1 MTSYTTGKPLLTL
14 HEVSLKYGDK
24 LILRDINIQLLD
36 LIRPNSTTGQV
47 CTIVGKSG
55 VGKSQLFSIIAG
67 LNTPTTGKVL
77 IGPDQKSVQV
87 GAVGMVA
94 QNYPLFQHRTVISN
108 LSLVTKDKEKI
119 DFYLNEFNLTSH
131 KDKYPIQLSGG
142 QRQRVAIIQQ
152 VLCSEHFILL
162 DEPFSGLDPLATQK
176 LCEIIIKIASMDEL
190 NTILISSHVLE
201 PSLAVSDH
209 VWILGNECVKQDL
222 TWDKIGPKG
231 EITKEQIPGAT
242 IRFVEDLA
250 EQDLAWH
257 EDIYTDPR
265 FVALCN
271 KIRGIFN
278 FI

>member
-1 MTSYTTGKPLLTL
+1 MTDYTTGKPLLTL
-14 HEVSLKYGDK
+14 KDISLKYGDK

-36 LIRPNSTTGQV
+36 LIRPSSITGQV

-55 VGKSQLFSIIAG
+55 VGKSQLFSLIAG
-67 LNTPTTGKVL
+67 LNKPTTGQVL
-77 IGPDQKSVQV
+77 IGLDQKPVV
-87 GAVGMVA
+87 TGAVGMVA
-94 QNYPLFQHRTVISN
+94 QNYPLFQHRTVLGN
-108 LSLVTKDKEKI
+108 LELVEKDRSKI
-119 DFYLNEFNLTSH
+119 DFYLNEFSLTAH

-142 QRQRVAIIQQ
+142 QRQRAAIIQQ

-176 LCEIIIKIASMDEL
+176 LCEIIIKIAGMDEL

-209 VWILGNECVKQDL
+209 VWILGNEKALQSNTTANEYTIDS
-222 TWDKIGPKG
+222 TI
-231 EITKEQIPGAT
+231 QGAT

-257 EDIYTDPR
+257 KDIYSDSK

-271 KIRGIFN
+271 KIRGVFN

>member
-14 HEVSLKYGDK
+14 KDISLKYGDK
-24 LILRDINIQLLD
+24 LILRDINIQLMD
-36 LIRPNSTTGQV
+36 LIRPDSVTGQV

-55 VGKSQLFSIIAG
+55 VGKSQLFSLIAG
-67 LNTPTTGKVL
+67 LNKPTTGAIL
-77 IGPDQKSVQV
+77 IGLDQKPVV
-87 GAVGMVA
+87 TGAVGMVA
-94 QNYPLFQHRTVISN
+94 QNYPLFQHRTVQSN
-108 LSLVTKDKEKI
+108 LELVEKDKTKI
-119 DFYLNEFNLTSH
+119 DFYLNEFNLTPH

-142 QRQRVAIIQQ
+142 QRQRAAIIQQ

-176 LCEIIIKIASMDEL
+176 LCEIIIKIAGMDEL

-209 VWILGNECVKQDL
+209 VWILGLQR
-222 TWDKIGPKG
+222 TGG
-231 EITKEQIPGAT
+231 EGGSSITREIAGAT
-242 IRFVEDLA
+242 IRFIEDLA

-257 EDIYTDPR
+257 KDIYTDPK

-271 KIRGIFN
+271 KIRGVFN

>member
-77 IGPDQKSVQV
+77 IGLDQKSVQV

-209 VWILGNECVKQDL
+209 VWILGNEYKEAGAVLPGAIWVKDM
-222 TWDKIGPKG
+222 
-231 EITKEQIPGAT
+231 IPGAT

-250 EQDLAWH
+250 EQDLAWYK
-257 EDIYTDPR
+257 DIYTDPR

-271 KIRGIFN
+271 KIRGVFN

>member
-77 IGPDQKSVQV
+77 IGLDQKSVQV

-209 VWILGNECVKQDL
+209 VWILGNEYKEAGAVLPGAIWVKDM
-222 TWDKIGPKG
+222 
-231 EITKEQIPGAT
+231 IPGAT

-257 EDIYTDPR
+257 KDIYTDPR

-271 KIRGIFN
+271 KIRGVFN

>member
-1 MTSYTTGKPLLTL
+1 MTNYTTGKPLLTL

-67 LNTPTTGKVL
+67 LNTPTTGNVL
-77 IGPDQKSVQV
+77 IGLDQKPVQV

-94 QNYPLFQHRTVISN
+94 QNYPLFNHRTVISN
-108 LSLVTKDKEKI
+108 LRLVTKDKEKI
-119 DFYLNEFNLTSH
+119 DFYLNEFNLTAH

-176 LCEIIIKIASMDEL
+176 LCEIIMKIASMDEL

-209 VWILGNECVKQDL
+209 VWILGNECTANIALGSD
-222 TWDKIGPKG
+222 
-231 EITKEQIPGAT
+231 TKAVIPGAT

-257 EDIYTDPR
+257 KDIYTDPR

-271 KIRGIFN
+271 KIRGVFN